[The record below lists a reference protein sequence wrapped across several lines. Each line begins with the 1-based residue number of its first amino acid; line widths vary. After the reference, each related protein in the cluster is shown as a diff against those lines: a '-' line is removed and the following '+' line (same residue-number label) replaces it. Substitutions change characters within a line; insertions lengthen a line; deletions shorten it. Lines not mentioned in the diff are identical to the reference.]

1 VNPPQARKP
10 IWTHPRQRRMRMASP
25 RPRLHRQS
33 RIRKLLATQ
42 PASKEKYKA
51 NYFPLSHPMFGH
63 HMTLNVTLETQQIRE
78 RFYVLTRTQMLHN
91 RVQGDGLLKMVMGRL
106 VISGQY
112 SSQASVDFQTNENL
126 KGSLYAFLDV
136 EKLEKAAQR
145 AGESENP
152 NEILY
157 GNKGEVICFYVKGFV
172 LKYLHCGAPEQSTYV

>member
-1 VNPPQARKP
+1 
-10 IWTHPRQRRMRMASP
+10 
-25 RPRLHRQS
+25 
-33 RIRKLLATQ
+33 
-42 PASKEKYKA
+42 
-51 NYFPLSHPMFGH
+51 
-63 HMTLNVTLETQQIRE
+63 MTLNVTLETQQIRE

-91 RVQGDGLLKMVMGRL
+91 RVQGDGLLKMVMRRL